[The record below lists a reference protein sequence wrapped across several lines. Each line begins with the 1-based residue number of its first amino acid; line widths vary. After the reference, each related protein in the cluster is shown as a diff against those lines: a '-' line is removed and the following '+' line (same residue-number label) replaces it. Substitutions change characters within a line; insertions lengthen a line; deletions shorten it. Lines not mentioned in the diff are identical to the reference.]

1 MLALASASY
10 GLTVGVPAA
19 PAAGRAAAPT
29 MAAAESRRNVLA
41 AALLLAPSA
50 ANAMTIPGLNAP
62 GLVPATKKPAGAKP
76 SFESYRD
83 TSHFWSS
90 QGVRAAAR
98 RRRSPTAARLPLLH
112 TCASKGGGAPACS
125 RLRPL

>member
-90 QGVRAAAR
+90 QGVRTAAR
-98 RRRSPTAARLPLLH
+98 RPPLAHCRSLA
-112 TCASKGGGAPACS
+112 APAHM
-125 RLRPL
+125 R

>member
-90 QGVRAAAR
+90 QGIMDSV
-98 RRRSPTAARLPLLH
+98 PKV
-112 TCASKGGGAPACS
+112 KGIVTPKTPVGYGAPKAPEPPAAS
-125 RLRPL
+125 